1 MSYGHSIKRRFAF
14 FFSGKPKND
23 EVLLVKHWTENQH
36 QHEFELQ
43 IFFIYLGLPIC
54 NISIRKPLEA
64 TWSIFGGRHES
75 NDSIEKSARLPVQ
88 NAPAMFESRK
98 SNWRRACAFCRCAN
112 LRLGEEVQL
121 WQTQV
126 PCIRWRQAGE
136 LDWSQILSLLEVRKL
151 KYRCQVNSM
160 FFFGWIID
168 GEQGEDLKVEHLI
181 EQIPSILNANVYM
194 TAGKPLLY

>member
-75 NDSIEKSARLPVQ
+75 NDSIERVQDFLCKTLPRCSNLENRIGAVPVPSVDARIWDWG
-88 NAPAMFESRK
+88 RK
-98 SNWRRACAFCRCAN
+98 SSFGRHRCPASVGDKQENWTGPKFYHCWRWESWNIDVKSIRCFF
-112 LRLGEEVQL
+112 LVE
-121 WQTQV
+121 
-126 PCIRWRQAGE
+126 
-136 LDWSQILSLLEVRKL
+136 S
-151 KYRCQVNSM
+151 SM
-160 FFFGWIID
+160 VSKGRIWKWNI
-168 GEQGEDLKVEHLI
+168 
-181 EQIPSILNANVYM
+181 
-194 TAGKPLLY
+194 